1 MASTYLTRTPGSA
14 GNRKTW
20 TWSGWIKRA
29 LLSSG
34 NQVLFEGIS
43 GSFPEKLQFTSSD
56 RLEYDHDIAGTDY
69 TIYSSAQYRDPG
81 AWYHVI
87 FAKDTTQTTETNRI
101 KVYVNGE
108 QIAMTEESLGYP
120 PEDYEGQINN
130 SVPQY
135 LGSNASSE
143 YFNGS
148 MANVEMVDGQQLTPA
163 YFGSTDS
170 NTGIWKPG
178 GSSTI
183 SDYGTNG
190 FKLAMDTTSPG
201 ADTSGKGNT
210 FTPSGTPTLLQ
221 GSPSNNW
228 CTLNPVDVLKT
239 SNGILVPTFSN
250 GNTTMESSSNVS
262 YQTFGTFGVQTG
274 KFYWETKIIVANST
288 GHRLGVFFGNSKYST
303 SSYYYGANAFYIH
316 QNGQIYYNGSSTT
329 YMSSYTAGD
338 IISVALDRTNGQIY
352 LSKNG
357 GASDST
363 WADGNGNNNQT
374 FANAVS
380 ISTKLSVTMP
390 SDITQPFFD
399 VYGTGNKMSVNFG
412 EGFFGTTAAGTNAD
426 GNGQGLFAYAVP
438 SGYYALNTKN
448 LEAYG

>member
-1 MASTYLTRTPGSA
+1 MATTYLTRTPGSA

-43 GSFPEKLQFTSSD
+43 GGFPEKLQFTSSD

-69 TIYSSAQYRDPG
+69 TIYSSAQYRDPS

-148 MANVEMVDGQQLTPA
+148 MANVEMVDGLQLTPA

-201 ADTSGKGNT
+201 S
-210 FTPSGTPTLLQ
+210 
-221 GSPSNNW
+221 
-228 CTLNPVDVLKT
+228 
-239 SNGILVPTFSN
+239 
-250 GNTTMESSSNVS
+250 
-262 YQTFGTFGVQTG
+262 
-274 KFYWETKIIVANST
+274 
-288 GHRLGVFFGNSKYST
+288 
-303 SSYYYGANAFYIH
+303 
-316 QNGQIYYNGSSTT
+316 
-329 YMSSYTAGD
+329 
-338 IISVALDRTNGQIY
+338 
-352 LSKNG
+352 
-357 GASDST
+357 
-363 WADGNGNNNQT
+363 
-374 FANAVS
+374 
-380 ISTKLSVTMP
+380 
-390 SDITQPFFD
+390 
-399 VYGTGNKMSVNFG
+399 
-412 EGFFGTTAAGTNAD
+412 
-426 GNGQGLFAYAVP
+426 
-438 SGYYALNTKN
+438 
-448 LEAYG
+448 

>member
-1 MASTYLTRTPGSA
+1 MATTYLTRTPGSA

-43 GSFPEKLQFTSSD
+43 GGFPEKLQFTSSD

-69 TIYSSAQYRDPG
+69 TIYSSAQYRDPS

-148 MANVEMVDGQQLTPA
+148 MANVEMVDGLQLTPA

-210 FTPSGTPTLLQ
+210 FTPSGAPTLLQ
-221 GSPSNNW
+221 GSPSNVW
-228 CTLNPVDVLKT
+228 CTWNPLIPDTTNYVY
-239 SNGILVPTFSN
+239 SN
-250 GNTTMESSSNVS
+250 GNNTVTQTSSSWVKTVS
-262 YQTFGTFGVQTG
+262 TMGVTKG
-274 KFYWETKIIVANST
+274 KWYWEVKSVDNDTSAGKYTVVGVANTTTST
-288 GHRLGVFFGNSKYST
+288 AASGMPANGIGYKSNGEVQRLGSITNI
-303 SSYYYGANAFYIH
+303 GA
-316 QNGQIYYNGSSTT
+316 
-329 YMSSYTAGD
+329 YTAGD
-338 IISVALDRTNGQIY
+338 IISCYLDMDNEALY
-352 LSKNG
+352 YAKNG
-357 GASDST
+357 VMLNSGVPTSGASKT
-363 WADGNGNNNQT
+363 GA
-374 FANAVS
+374 F
-380 ISTKLSVTMP
+380 TMP
-390 SDITQPFFD
+390 VANSTYFASLST
-399 VYGTGNKMSVNFG
+399 YGTKAEANFG
-412 EGFFGTTAAGTNAD
+412 EGFFGTTAAGTQAD
-426 GNGQGLFAYAVP
+426 DNGQGLFAYDVP
-438 SGYYALNTKN
+438 AGYYALNTKN